1 MLTYP
6 VTLEPDDND
15 MILVTLGA
23 FPGATFGA
31 DETEAL
37 AQAKDAIEVAI
48 AGLMSLGK
56 DIPLPPREFRRAPR
70 GSPSAARSRPRSR
83 SDLRRHARG
92 RRPQGRVRPA
102 LGHRSPRDRPV
113 ARLRPRHAPQSYRR
127 RPHRASCL
135 TLVIQPPPQRQGRPR
150 CCPALRAKFEALAGE
165 RRGGERR
172 RREWRAG
179 AGRPAPRRSQRR
191 CTEARRARAHRGA
204 GPRP

>member
-56 DIPLPPREFRRAPR
+56 DIPLPPPR
-70 GSPSAARSRPRSR
+70 IPKGTPRVTLGSQVAAK
-83 SDLRRHARG
+83 
-92 RRPQGRVRPA
+92 VE
-102 LGHRSPRDRPV
+102 
-113 ARLRPRHAPQSYRR
+113 
-127 RPHRASCL
+127 
-135 TLVIQPPPQRQGRPR
+135 I
-150 CCPALRAKFEALAGE
+150 
-165 RRGGERR
+165 
-172 RREWRAG
+172 
-179 AGRPAPRRSQRR
+179 
-191 CTEARRARAHRGA
+191 
-204 GPRP
+204 